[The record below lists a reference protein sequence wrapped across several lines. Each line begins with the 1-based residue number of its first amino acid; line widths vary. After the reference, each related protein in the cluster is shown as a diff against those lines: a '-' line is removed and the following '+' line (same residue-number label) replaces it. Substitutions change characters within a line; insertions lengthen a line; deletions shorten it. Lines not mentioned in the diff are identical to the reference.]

1 MKLGKKKKKGSMDIL
16 HLASLNIICF
26 AKVIQF
32 YSFCIMVLIVILLA
46 PSILPILCCS
56 QLKFMTSTFWLPAK
70 AQTNVPYVGPC
81 LLQVQGNSLEALQR

>member
-1 MKLGKKKKKGSMDIL
+1 MKLGKKKGSMDIL

-32 YSFCIMVLIVILLA
+32 YSFCIMVLIVIPLA

-70 AQTNVPYVGPC
+70 AQTNVPYAC
-81 LLQVQGNSLEALQR
+81 LLQVQGNSLEALQS